1 MNNTWQ
7 NVENILNSN
16 DEYQRL
22 FKLAFN
28 IDYIDSVHVVKPIS
42 QYERSLVSFNSKFD
56 KFYRGEG
63 TLSSS
68 ELNGYA
74 LFLIQKKVIVF
85 IVMEQCY
92 LLTIFFIIMV

>member
-28 IDYIDSVHVVKPIS
+28 IDYIDSVHVVKAIS

-68 ELNGYA
+68 ELNGY